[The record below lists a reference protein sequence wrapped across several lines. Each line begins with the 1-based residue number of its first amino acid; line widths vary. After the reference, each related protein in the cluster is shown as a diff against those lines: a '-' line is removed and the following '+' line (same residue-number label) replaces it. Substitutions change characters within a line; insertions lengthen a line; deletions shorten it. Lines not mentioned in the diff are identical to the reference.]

1 MKAAVTDGCLFHRE
15 SACAAHHCPS
25 PRFHRP
31 LSSPWNYWERFRL
44 EGTPAESQMVSLPEH
59 QAWTLN
65 KPGEVRG
72 EGRKEERGWGERE
85 HAQEKNKRRFFPH
98 F

>member
-1 MKAAVTDGCLFHRE
+1 M
-15 SACAAHHCPS
+15 
-25 PRFHRP
+25 
-31 LSSPWNYWERFRL
+31 

-65 KPGEVRG
+65 KLREVRG

-85 HAQEKNKRRFFPH
+85 HAQEKNKRRFSPH